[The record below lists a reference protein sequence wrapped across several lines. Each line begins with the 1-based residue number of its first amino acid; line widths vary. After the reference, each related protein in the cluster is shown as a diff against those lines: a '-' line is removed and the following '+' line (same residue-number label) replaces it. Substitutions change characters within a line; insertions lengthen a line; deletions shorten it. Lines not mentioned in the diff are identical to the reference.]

1 MRWDEMSREER
12 VEALTRMHP
21 MSALQIAKE
30 LNCTKRAIIGYWFR
44 NPSIPRADR
53 PGSEPGAAERKPRPK
68 TDPKLLR
75 PKMSAQVDGMGQPGR
90 IRNVTKLQ
98 ALARDKAGKALP
110 LYVPKFIAE
119 PAGPGVSML
128 ERTSRQCSYIR
139 KERGPHGAMCC
150 GEPTLPGTAWCSWHY
165 DAVYVPKAKRG
176 AALKDID
183 RAAKAA
189 APTEATVLEAAE

>member
-1 MRWDEMSREER
+1 MSREER
-12 VEALTRMHP
+12 VETLTRLHP
-21 MSALQIAKE
+21 MSALEIAKE
-30 LNCTKRAIIGYWFR
+30 LNCTKRAIIGYWYR
-44 NPSIPRADR
+44 NPGIPRAER
-53 PGSEPGAAERKPRPK
+53 PGAEPGTHEKKARAKP
-68 TDPKLLR
+68 DPKPLR

-98 ALARDKAGKALP
+98 AMARDKAGKALP

-119 PAGPGVSML
+119 PAGLGVSML
-128 ERTSRQCSYIR
+128 ERTSLQCSYIR

-176 AALKDID
+176 AALKELD
-183 RAAKAA
+183 RAAGAA
-189 APTEATVLEAAE
+189 APTQATAVLEAAE